1 MMATVPPMKLE
12 KPAVNSASPVLPFSV
27 IWYPSMQATM
37 LLACG
42 IFIVIALTLSP
53 YWAP

>member
-1 MMATVPPMKLE
+1 MATVPPMKLE
-12 KPAVNSASPVLPFSV
+12 MPAVNKARPVLPLSV
-27 IWYPSMQATM
+27 IWKPSMHATM

-53 YWAP
+53 YCAP

>member
-1 MMATVPPMKLE
+1 MATVPPMKLDT
-12 KPAVNSASPVLPFSV
+12 PAVNSARPVWPFSV
-27 IWYPSMQATM
+27 IWKPSMQATM
-37 LLACG
+37 LLAWG

>member
-1 MMATVPPMKLE
+1 
-12 KPAVNSASPVLPFSV
+12 
-27 IWYPSMQATM
+27 MQATM

-53 YWAP
+53 YCAP